1 MPRIEFR
8 RGSLSEQIVT
18 IMRQRIQAG
27 DYPRGEKLP
36 TEQDLIEEFG
46 VSRTV
51 VREAIANLKAGGLVS
66 TRQGV
71 GVFVQ
76 RHVPLRSFVIDDPDL
91 KLVNEAIA
99 VLELRVALEVEA
111 AGLAACRRDEKH
123 LRQMRKAMT
132 AMVQATEAGEDA
144 IQADLAFHRS
154 IAEAS
159 GNVHFLQLFNYLG
172 ELLIPRTKFETFKIT
187 GANRED
193 YLKHL
198 NEEHAAILAAI
209 EAKAPE
215 DARTAMRI
223 HLIGSKDRLAA
234 GAAVAAKVQLA

>member
-1 MPRIEFR
+1 MEFR

-76 RHVPLRSFVIDDPDL
+76 RQVPLRSFVIDDPDL

-111 AGLAACRRDEKH
+111 AGLAAGRRDEKH

-132 AMVQATEAGEDA
+132 AMVEATEAGEDA

-198 NEEHAAILAAI
+198 NQEHAAILAAI
-209 EAKAPE
+209 EGKAPE
-215 DARTAMRI
+215 DARTAMRV
-223 HLIGSKDRLAA
+223 HLIGSKDRLTA
-234 GAAVAAKVQLA
+234 GAAIAAKVQLVE